1 MFFGYLPLS
10 RMKSNRTTMDS
21 LEFPEFNIFNIN
33 EDVTLKG
40 EENFTLFNMDNDDFV
55 IKDLEVSFLP
65 FKAILEFCNY

>member
-1 MFFGYLPLS
+1 
-10 RMKSNRTTMDS
+10 MDS

-40 EENFTLFNMDNDDFV
+40 EENFTLFNMDKDDFI
-55 IKDLEVSFLP
+55 IKDLEVSFTS